1 MLRWLLRKRIDAFD
15 RDYGYDSSYMREILS
30 ADPDAAI
37 KLSKVMGLARYRKGV
52 PADVYSAAGLVGT
65 MAEDCGPCT
74 QLGVT
79 MAEREGVA
87 PEVLRAVLSGDT
99 RAMSE
104 DVLLAYRFAHAVLAH
119 DTEANPLR
127 ERIVA
132 KWGERGLISLG
143 FALTMARFFPTL
155 KYAMGHGQAC
165 SRVKVG
171 GTSVAVSVA
180 VNRQEPQVA

>member
-1 MLRWLLRKRIDAFD
+1 MLKWLFKKRLDAFD
-15 RDYGYDSSYMREILS
+15 RDYGYDSSYLREILS
-30 ADPDAAI
+30 ADLSAAI
-37 KLSKVMGLARYRKGV
+37 KLSKAMGLTKYRKGA
-52 PADVYSAAGLVGT
+52 PAEACCAAGLVGT

-87 PEVLRAVLSGDT
+87 PEVIRAILTGNT
-99 RAMSE
+99 QAMSE
-104 DVLLAYRFAHAVLAH
+104 EVLLAYRFAHAVLAH
-119 DTEANPLR
+119 DPEANPLR

-132 KWGERGLISLG
+132 KWGEKGLISLG
-143 FALTMARFFPTL
+143 FAITMARFFPTL

-165 SRVKVG
+165 SRIKVG
-171 GTSVAVSVA
+171 GTPVA

>member
-1 MLRWLLRKRIDAFD
+1 MRKWLFRKQIDAFD
-15 RDYGYDSSYMREILS
+15 RNYGYDSSYVREIIS
-30 ADPDAAI
+30 ADLDAAI
-37 KLSKVMGLARYRKGV
+37 RFSKVMGLTKYRKGV
-52 PADVYSAAGLVGT
+52 PADACYAAGLVGT
-65 MAEDCGPCT
+65 LAEDCGPCT

-87 PEVLRAVLSGDT
+87 PEVIRAILTGNT
-99 RAMSE
+99 QAMSE
-104 DVLLAYRFAHAVLAH
+104 EVLLAYRFGHAVLAH
-119 DTEANPLR
+119 DPEANPLR

-132 KWGERGLISLG
+132 KWGEKGLISLG

-171 GTSVAVSVA
+171 GTPVA

>member
-1 MLRWLLRKRIDAFD
+1 MLKWLFKKQIDAFD
-15 RDYGYDSSYMREILS
+15 REYGYDSSYVREMISVDL
-30 ADPDAAI
+30 DAAI
-37 KLSKVMGLARYRKGV
+37 RFSKVMGLTKYRKGG
-52 PADVYSAAGLVGT
+52 PPDVGYTVGRVGT
-65 MAEDCGPCT
+65 LAEDCGPGT

-79 MAEREGVA
+79 MAERDGVA
-87 PEVLRAVLSGDT
+87 PEVIRAVLTGNT
-99 RAMSE
+99 QVMSE
-104 DVLLAYRFAHAVLAH
+104 EVLLAYRFAQAVLAH
-119 DTEANPLR
+119 DPEANPLR

-132 KWGERGLISLG
+132 KWGKKGLISLA

-171 GTSVAVSVA
+171 GTPVAVTVA

>member
-1 MLRWLLRKRIDAFD
+1 MLKWLFKKQIDAFD
-15 RDYGYDSSYMREILS
+15 RDYGYDSSYVREIIS
-30 ADPDAAI
+30 ADLDAAI
-37 KLSKVMGLARYRKGV
+37 KFSKVMGLTKYRKGV
-52 PADVYSAAGLVGT
+52 PADVCYAAGLVAS

-87 PEVLRAVLSGDT
+87 PEVIRAILTGNT
-99 RAMSE
+99 QAMSE
-104 DVLLAYRFAHAVLAH
+104 DVLVAYRFAHAVLAH
-119 DTEANPLR
+119 NPEADLLR
-127 ERIVA
+127 EQIVA
-132 KWGERGLISLG
+132 KWGKKGLISLA

-165 SRVKVG
+165 SRITVG
-171 GTSVAVSVA
+171 GTPVA